1 MKTISG
7 NLLLKNSVYNLAGS
21 IAPLFVA
28 LFAIPLLVNGL
39 GVEKFGIL
47 SLAWV
52 VIGYFS
58 FFDFGIGR
66 ALTKIIAEKIGLSKL
81 EEIPGIFWTSFYLM
95 LAISFLGTI
104 TLFFLTPYLISQ
116 FFNITKNLQQEA
128 INTFYVLAISIP
140 IVTTS
145 AGLRGVLE
153 AYHKFGIINII
164 RVVLGV
170 FTFLGPLLCLIF
182 TNSLFWI
189 VVFLTFI
196 RIIIWGLYFIQCLK
210 LHIDGTGWLK
220 FETKLVKPIFRLSGW
235 MTVSNLIGP
244 LITYADRFLIG
255 ALISAAAITY
265 YATPYEVVTKILIIP
280 GALTSVLFPVF
291 SANYLT
297 SPDLTKKLLFKGIKY
312 ISIILYPIVLL
323 IITFASE
330 GLNLWL
336 GQKFSDSSSLIMQ
349 LFAAGILFNS
359 IAFIPFTFLQGI
371 GRPDLTAKLHLT
383 ELPLY
388 LIVMWFATKR
398 FGING
403 AGIVWLIRIILDTL
417 ILSLITKKIISFK
430 TEFNFKLSYF
440 LVTLLIIA
448 LVFAFFITGISI
460 KILTVFIILILY
472 VITSWNFLLLRD
484 ERMFITSYIKGIIS
498 KSNLF
503 YNNS

>member
-1 MKTISG
+1 MNNTSG
-7 NLLLKNSVYNLAGS
+7 NLLLKNSAYNLAGS

-265 YATPYEVVTKILIIP
+265 YATPYEVVTKI
-280 GALTSVLFPVF
+280 
-291 SANYLT
+291 
-297 SPDLTKKLLFKGIKY
+297 
-312 ISIILYPIVLL
+312 
-323 IITFASE
+323 
-330 GLNLWL
+330 
-336 GQKFSDSSSLIMQ
+336 
-349 LFAAGILFNS
+349 
-359 IAFIPFTFLQGI
+359 
-371 GRPDLTAKLHLT
+371 
-383 ELPLY
+383 
-388 LIVMWFATKR
+388 
-398 FGING
+398 
-403 AGIVWLIRIILDTL
+403 
-417 ILSLITKKIISFK
+417 
-430 TEFNFKLSYF
+430 
-440 LVTLLIIA
+440 
-448 LVFAFFITGISI
+448 
-460 KILTVFIILILY
+460 
-472 VITSWNFLLLRD
+472 
-484 ERMFITSYIKGIIS
+484 
-498 KSNLF
+498 
-503 YNNS
+503 